1 VSFLLS
7 ENLVFGTVECHWLAT
22 SLFYSHSYGFCC
34 LGLMEFQSLDPSPES
49 LVERSMLR
57 QCLENALA
65 AELSPHERDV
75 LRLRHGLD
83 DGISRSVREVVD
95 STGGTASP
103 ADIRNAEHRAYLK
116 LRHAHSKHN
125 MRLVDFASDFVA
137 RRSSGN
143 EIIQSNNPST

>member
-95 STGGTASP
+95 STG
-103 ADIRNAEHRAYLK
+103 AYLK